1 MASRRKSRKAFSIE
15 ETKRHLSDL
24 MWLLT
29 NTIHAKDE
37 VDVAELTKVTHAFA
51 QAASVL
57 KSLHEADALEE
68 IQEMRE
74 ELREI
79 RESRLSA

>member
-1 MASRRKSRKAFSIE
+1 MASRRKSRKPFTIE
-15 ETKRHLSDL
+15 DTKRHLSDL

-29 NTIHAKDE
+29 HTIHKAPNPDLA
-37 VDVAELTKVTHAFA
+37 DITKSTHAFA

-57 KSLHEADALEE
+57 KTLHEADALEE
-68 IQEMRE
+68 IEAMRE

-79 RESRLSA
+79 REGVLRA